1 MANPSL
7 LTTNIVIE
15 HIARGHAFNKHVLG
29 YDHEPSMK
37 GLNAFRETQSHGHF
51 DQKANRWMPPQRL
64 GDDLC
69 IETPDDMVD
78 YIKNTFLTSPNTIGY
93 ISNETGGVNL
103 FNTKDNTALHIS
115 WNNKDRDFG
124 TIYRYPSTP
133 KRFMLA
139 AEAEKDTA
147 ELLGLPFEAINNIDD
162 PDAALTAVEKMI
174 DDINANPQDYLFNP
188 NNTDSTVKNR
198 ILNNVARPGRD
209 WISDEV
215 LHAPNNV
222 KGHSQAYAEENKL
235 DVAPSDY
242 VCITK
247 ASADEYNVGRTRK
260 SLRSGR
266 IFSLIKEQ
274 GLASVPEPIPAIA

>member
-7 LTTNIVIE
+7 LTTDIVIE

-37 GLNAFRETQSHGHF
+37 GLNAFRETESHGHF
-51 DQKANRWMPPQRL
+51 DQKARRWMPPQRL

-69 IETPDDMVD
+69 IETPDDMAD

-115 WNNKDRDFG
+115 WNNKDHDFG

-133 KRFMLA
+133 RRFMLA

-147 ELLGLPFEAINNIDD
+147 ELLGLPFEAINNMDD
-162 PDAALTAVEKMI
+162 PKAATKAVENLI
-174 DDINANPQDYLFNP
+174 TDINANPQNYLFKANNP
-188 NNTDSTVKNR
+188 ESTVQNR
-198 ILNNVARPGRD
+198 VIDNASRPGRD
-209 WISDEV
+209 WESDEV
-215 LHAPNNV
+215 IRPSNNI
-222 KGHSQAYAEENKL
+222 KGHSQAYAETNKL

-242 VCITK
+242 VCSK
-247 ASADEYNVGRTRK
+247 QANADEFNVGRTLK

-266 IFSLIKEQ
+266 IAHSIQ
-274 GLASVPEPIPAIA
+274 NYGTPEPTPELV